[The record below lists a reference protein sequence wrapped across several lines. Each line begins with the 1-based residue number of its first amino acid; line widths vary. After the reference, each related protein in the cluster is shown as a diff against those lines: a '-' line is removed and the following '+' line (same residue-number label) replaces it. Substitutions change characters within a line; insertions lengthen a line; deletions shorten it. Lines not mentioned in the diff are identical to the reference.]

1 MTAGLSDLVCSTPCL
16 QIQRCMV
23 TQLLNAL
30 HLAHPQTGAGTGHAP
45 KSKVS
50 KQVDKEASKQEHCIL
65 VYLPPCL
72 LPQVG
77 RAGFEPA
84 TLGLPTTLT
93 FMSPFGCSLDHIFAS
108 GLTR

>member
-1 MTAGLSDLVCSTPCL
+1 MQETPGDDGESRVAAGLSVCSGVSSDCP
-16 QIQRCMV
+16 QIQRCVV

-50 KQVDKEASKQEHCIL
+50 KQIDKEASKQEHCIL

-84 TLGLPTTLT
+84 TLGLKGP
-93 FMSPFGCSLDHIFAS
+93 CS
-108 GLTR
+108 TN